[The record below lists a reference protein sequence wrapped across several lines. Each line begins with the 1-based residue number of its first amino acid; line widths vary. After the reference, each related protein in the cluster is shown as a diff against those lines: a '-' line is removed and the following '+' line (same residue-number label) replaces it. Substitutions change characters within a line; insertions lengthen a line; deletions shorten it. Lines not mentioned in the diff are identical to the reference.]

1 MSLADVICSR
11 SLPMNLHPI
20 NTGVSCISPVVEYDE
35 LYMPK
40 SSGGLGLQNKED
52 NKRLNSW
59 PGSNRSCLHASPRQH
74 AACCGASSL
83 LGRGG
88 GFSLLPFSQAAP
100 LRPPVPQQ
108 SQRLACGSRRSSGG
122 SLMPCG
128 PREQPYGWGAH
139 LHGGCLGV
147 PAPTAA
153 PPSAQ
158 AHRCQPTSHWEQGVP
173 VALSLGSYHLTL
185 AFQAFSQH
193 TWDCK
198 ALPKEV
204 GIAGNSVHSAWS
216 NVALSLLHPPSYPA
230 MSRAL
235 GPLNLSVSL

>member
-35 LYMPK
+35 LYTPK
-40 SSGGLGLQNKED
+40 ALGVSVCKTKRTTRDLTPGLEATAAASMHLLVSTVPVAGPAPPWPRR
-52 NKRLNSW
+52 RLFS
-59 PGSNRSCLHASPRQH
+59 A
-74 AACCGASSL
+74 
-83 LGRGG
+83 
-88 GFSLLPFSQAAP
+88 SLLPGGPTKA
-100 LRPPVPQQ
+100 PVPQQ
-108 SQRLACGSRRSSGG
+108 SQCLACGSRRSSGG

-128 PREQPYGWGAH
+128 PRGQPYGWGAH
-139 LHGGCLGV
+139 LHRGCLGV

-173 VALSLGSYHLTL
+173 VALSLGSHHLTL

-235 GPLNLSVSL
+235 GPLNLSVFL